1 MSEPPREPSNAEIL
15 AALAD
20 QSVAIR
26 SLAEA
31 LGTLSADVAD
41 TRGEMRRG
49 FTEVR
54 RDIGQLRADVV
65 AVKADGA
72 YTAAYVADLQ
82 EAHRRHGDD
91 PDGHPRAA

>member
-1 MSEPPREPSNAEIL
+1 MSEPSNADL
-15 AALAD
+15 AALLND
-20 QSVAIR
+20 QSAAIR

-54 RDIGQLRADVV
+54 HDIGQLRADTL
-65 AVKADGA
+65 AAKADGA
-72 YTAAYVADLQ
+72 YVAAYIGDLQ

-91 PDGHPRAA
+91 PDAHRRAA